1 MIRNPKDQA
10 VSYYHFHETAKY
22 LGGVKWDWDEFVQL
36 YLRGDLVYG
45 SWFQHVKGWFQ
56 LAEDH
61 PDRVLVILYEE
72 LQVVSEHLS
81 QIFRFL

>member
-22 LGGVKWDWDEFVQL
+22 LGGVKWDWNEFIQL

-45 SWFQHVKGWFQ
+45 SWFQHVKGWLQ
-56 LAEDH
+56 LARDY
-61 PDRVLVILYEE
+61 PDKVLLILYEE
-72 LQVVSEHLS
+72 LQVVSETL
-81 QIFRFL
+81 I